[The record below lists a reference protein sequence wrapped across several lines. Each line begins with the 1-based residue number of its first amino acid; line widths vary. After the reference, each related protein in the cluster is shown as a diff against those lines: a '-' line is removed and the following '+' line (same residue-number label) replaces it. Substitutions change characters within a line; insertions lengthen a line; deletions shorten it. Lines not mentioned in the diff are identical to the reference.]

1 MSSKCTPDTG
11 NLSFLTLVSK
21 RLDVLPTSKKISKAK
36 SVTSPGED
44 AKAKADGNDGKKY
57 KTVDSP
63 TKKKILLD
71 LKKAVIII
79 MSSELK
85 PEDISTTE
93 LQKMLDRVEF
103 GAYNKMLTKVL
114 TKHVIIPQ
122 ILKSHLSSSPTSLL
136 RPEVSHNGEEK
147 LRDGSAAQISQKI
160 VKLFF
165 QPAIILILG
174 GGLLIA
180 HDKLGIFRDRVI
192 QILKSMPARV
202 FLTLRNRI
210 LEVLEEFHYDSKD
223 KNQIREFNRN
233 TCSKHWWFN
242 FMRRNQDIK
251 DLWES
256 IPLERMLHKDK
267 HNKEDSTDDSSPLPG
282 PPDTK
287 GEPLTVPN
295 PVMLKMMA
303 DSVGIS
309 FNPFPASL
317 LQTMQEGLLGEG
329 LSFPPQTNNGEIVK
343 KEEEAT
349 PTPIVRTE
357 MAIEPKVEETK
368 TTNQI
373 ITKNEEE
380 ATKTENTAE
389 TNMQPQVQMPMND
402 MSAPQIDYLPMLLQ
416 QKKVI
421 DFLILMR
428 LKRGY

>member
-1 MSSKCTPDTG
+1 MSSKCPPDT
-11 NLSFLTLVSK
+11 
-21 RLDVLPTSKKISKAK
+21 DVLPTSKKISKAK
-36 SVTSPGED
+36 SVASPSED
-44 AKAKADGNDGKKY
+44 SKAKGEGNDGKKY

-71 LKKAVIII
+71 LKKAVIVI
-79 MSSELK
+79 MSSELT

-114 TKHVIIPQ
+114 TKHFPNFVATTRSLTQWRRKI
-122 ILKSHLSSSPTSLL
+122 KGWVSSSDK
-136 RPEVSHNGEEK
+136 PEN
-147 LRDGSAAQISQKI
+147 R
-160 VKLFF
+160 
-165 QPAIILILG
+165 

-180 HDKLGIFRDRVI
+180 HDKLGTFRDRVI

-223 KNQIREFNRN
+223 RNQIREFNRN

-267 HNKEDSTDDSSPLPG
+267 HGESGHKNKEDSTDDSSPLPN

-287 GEPLTVPN
+287 GEPLTLPN

-303 DSVGIS
+303 ESAGLS
-309 FNPFPASL
+309 FAPFPASL

-329 LSFPPQTNNGEIVK
+329 LSFPQTNSGEIVK
-343 KEEEAT
+343 KEEESA
-349 PTPIVRTE
+349 PNPIVRTE
-357 MAIEPKVEETK
+357 MAIETKVEETK
-368 TTNQI
+368 AANQI

-380 ATKTENTAE
+380 ATKTESTAE
-389 TNMQPQVQMPMND
+389 APMQRETQMPMND
-402 MSAPQIDYLPMLLQ
+402 LSAPQIDYLPMLLQ